1 MSQKVEKNMQQIGKN
16 LTNSFV
22 LWSSWSPN
30 RLIKRI
36 VKFETETIFL
46 AWSFNN
52 FARIE
57 QNRSDPV
64 ATLKLKNVNW
74 KLHYY
79 DMTLTFALG
88 LLYNT
93 KRPGLRT
100 HHSFV
105 HDFKVPRILSQSART
120 TTDGSFNEFNNSL
133 VTLFFS
139 LL

>member
-64 ATLKLKNVNW
+64 ATLKLKNVN
-74 KLHYY
+74 
-79 DMTLTFALG
+79 
-88 LLYNT
+88 
-93 KRPGLRT
+93 
-100 HHSFV
+100 
-105 HDFKVPRILSQSART
+105 
-120 TTDGSFNEFNNSL
+120 
-133 VTLFFS
+133 
-139 LL
+139 